1 MKIAIIDYG
10 AGNLRSVARAV
21 AHVGYEGRVTSDPRD
36 VDAADKVIMPGVGA
50 AADTMR
56 NLRICGMVEPVRAY
70 IASGRPF
77 FGVCMGQQALLSVSE
92 EGGQH
97 ECLGIIPGRVVRLPR
112 GEKEEESRGRGGGE
126 GEAQS
131 AEGKEDSKQQTAK
144 SKDGGERKDERA
156 NASALNGQG
165 SRLKVP
171 HMGWNRV
178 RQVREH
184 AIFEGIEDGA
194 YFYFVHSYYPAPR
207 EPALT
212 AATAV
217 YGRPFT
223 CAIARDNIFAVQF
236 HPEKSQ
242 SAGLQLLSNFVR
254 WRP

>member
-21 AHVGYEGRVTSDPRD
+21 AHVGYDARVTSDPRD

-56 NLRICGMVEPVRAY
+56 NLRMCGMVEPVRAY

-92 EGGQH
+92 EGGEH
-97 ECLGIIPGRVVRLPR
+97 PCLGVIPGRVVRLP
-112 GEKEEESRGRGGGE
+112 GGKEEEESRGRAGNGNGV
-126 GEAQS
+126 
-131 AEGKEDSKQQTAK
+131 
-144 SKDGGERKDERA
+144 
-156 NASALNGQG
+156 ALNG

-184 AIFEGIEDGA
+184 AIFDGIEDGA
-194 YFYFVHSYYPAPR
+194 YFYFVHSYYPAP
-207 EPALT
+207 EDPDVVIGET
-212 AATAV
+212 E
-217 YGRPFT
+217 YGVTF
-223 CAIARDNIFAVQF
+223 ASVLARDNIVATQF
-236 HPEKSQ
+236 HPEKSAE
-242 SAGLQLLSNFVR
+242 AGLRMYANFLGGL
-254 WRP
+254 

>member
-21 AHVGYEGRVTSDPRD
+21 AHVGYEARVTSDPRD

-56 NLRICGMVEPVRAY
+56 NLRLCGMVEPVREY

-92 EGGQH
+92 EGGEH
-97 ECLGIIPGRVVRLPR
+97 ECLGVIPGRVVRLPR
-112 GEKEEESRGRGGGE
+112 GEEEEESRGRGGVE
-126 GEAQS
+126 RKAQS
-131 AEGKEDSKQQTAK
+131 AESKANGANGSSLTAH
-144 SKDGGERKDERA
+144 
-156 NASALNGQG
+156 G

-184 AIFEGIEDGA
+184 AIFDGIEDEA
-194 YFYFVHSYYPAPR
+194 YFYFVHSYYPAPEDR
-207 EPALT
+207 DVVIGET
-212 AATAV
+212 E
-217 YGRPFT
+217 YGVTF
-223 CAIARDNIFAVQF
+223 ASVLARDNIVATQF
-236 HPEKSQ
+236 HPEKSAK
-242 SAGLQLLSNFVR
+242 AGLRMYANFLGGL
-254 WRP
+254 